1 MLVYSVDED
10 SPFRDVCRD
19 LASRA
24 RRNGSE
30 SFVTWR
36 VYEFIRV
43 TTHVNA
49 PTSPWSLLS
58 ALDYLEALL
67 SSPGFQVL
75 TATPSHARVLTQ
87 TASEHP
93 DARGNLAHDLH
104 TAVIMHE
111 HGVSRICTRDTDF
124 RRLPFLTV
132 VDPLSGPIDD

>member
-10 SPFRDVCRD
+10 SPFHNVCRD
-19 LASRA
+19 LVSQA
-24 RRNGSE
+24 RRSGSQ
-30 SFVTWR
+30 SFVTWS
-36 VYEFIRV
+36 VCYEFIRV
-43 TTHVNA
+43 TTHANA

-75 TATPSHARVLTQ
+75 TAPPSHARVLAQ

-93 DARGNLAHDLH
+93 GARGNLAQDLH
-104 TAVIMHE
+104 GAVTMRE

-124 RRLPFLTV
+124 RRFPFLMS
-132 VDPLSGPIDD
+132 LIR